1 VGLAYLASIPMSERI
16 GVTSRSPM
24 SPIIA
29 RDSTCG
35 GVARAIGSSSGD
47 AAFTGQTHRRTR
59 HAFMHSDHARTG
71 GNFESSSAQDTRRK
85 HHRRAS
91 ACMV

>member
-1 VGLAYLASIPMSERI
+1 MSERI

-35 GVARAIGSSSGD
+35 SGACAIGSSSGD
-47 AAFTGQTHRRTR
+47 AAFTGQLHRCTR
-59 HAFMHSDHARTG
+59 HAFMHSAYAHTG
-71 GNFESSSAQDTRRK
+71 RYFESSSAQDTRRK